1 MSLKS
6 ENARSV
12 PPASSLRRRIA
23 IGIGATLIYAWGG
36 TTQAATNAVQQVTY
50 LLPAPQSEIAFAP
63 LMIAQ
68 KKHYY
73 ADEGLSVRFVSVQ
86 GGAEVGKQLAAGNGD
101 LGGGLGGTPIVLRQ
115 NGIPVKAVALFGGRA
130 LHQFVTRAD
139 RNITVPSALKGKTVT
154 VMSYQDTSF
163 YAALAVLAKGG
174 LTRADVSI
182 QAAGPSGIWQLL
194 AQGRADAMVGT
205 PDWAASAEEAGA
217 KLVWHSTDAYFPGM
231 AQAVLASD
239 RMIAENP
246 DMVKK
251 FVRASMRGLAEIESD
266 PASAAKD
273 YVAAVPSWKG
283 REAFVSKVLTYY
295 VQQVYPGQ
303 TKIGAFD
310 PARVA
315 RLQDF
320 YFAQKIIRTKVDMK
334 DLFTNQFVE

>member
-1 MSLKS
+1 MKS
-6 ENARSV
+6 ESTGFA
-12 PPASSLRRRIA
+12 ASLPSLRRHIVVGMGVA
-23 IGIGATLIYAWGG
+23 LMCAWGCAV
-36 TTQAATNAVQQVTY
+36 QAAPSAMQQVTY

-68 KKHYY
+68 KKNYY

-101 LGGGLGGTPIVLRQ
+101 LGGALGDTPIVLRQ

-130 LHQFVTRAD
+130 LHQFVTRSD
-139 RNITVPSALKGKTVT
+139 ENIAIPAVLKGKTLT

-174 LTRADVSI
+174 LTRSDVSI

-217 KLVWHSTDAYFPGM
+217 KLVWQSTDAYFPGM
-231 AQAVLASD
+231 AQATLASD
-239 RMIAENP
+239 RMIAARP
-246 DMVKK
+246 DMVHK
-251 FVRASMRGLAEIESD
+251 FVRASMKALAEIERN
-266 PASAAKD
+266 PAAAAKD

-295 VQQVYPGQ
+295 AQHVYPGQ
-303 TKIGAFD
+303 TTIGAFD
-310 PARVA
+310 PARVE

-320 YFAQKIIRTKVDMK
+320 YFAQKIIRTRVDLK